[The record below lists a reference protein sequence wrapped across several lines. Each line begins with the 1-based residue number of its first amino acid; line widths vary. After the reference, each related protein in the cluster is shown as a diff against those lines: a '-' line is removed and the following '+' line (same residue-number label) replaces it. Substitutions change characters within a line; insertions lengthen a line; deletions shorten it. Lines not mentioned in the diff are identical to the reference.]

1 MIAAAGI
8 ILIGTGITVQESRSN
23 VCQSMFW
30 FGEAADCVSA
40 WCAGKFLKTRRK
52 KPKREAGAIGAI
64 GCFDRVPIYLMIRYL
79 DLPFTCTRSGRQSR
93 EGYQVQDGS
102 SLRAVDVAGIQ
113 EVTRMSRW
121 RILPTSSYVVG
132 DDLLC
137 AGHTVHVVLKPRI
150 NCLLAREQ
158 TIISCPVTSKDNSNQ

>member
-1 MIAAAGI
+1 MIHSLPTI
-8 ILIGTGITVQESRSN
+8 HVYSRS
-23 VCQSMFW
+23 S
-30 FGEAADCVSA
+30 
-40 WCAGKFLKTRRK
+40 
-52 KPKREAGAIGAI
+52 
-64 GCFDRVPIYLMIRYL
+64 
-79 DLPFTCTRSGRQSR
+79 RQSR